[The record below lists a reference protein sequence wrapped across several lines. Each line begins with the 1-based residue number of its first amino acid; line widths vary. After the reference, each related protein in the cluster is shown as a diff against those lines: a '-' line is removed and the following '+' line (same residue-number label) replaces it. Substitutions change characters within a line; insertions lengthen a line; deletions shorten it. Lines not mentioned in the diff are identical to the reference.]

1 VLRDPRLVIT
11 PVLLQFGDF
20 VMRVVAPGSRDY
32 LRDMFGIFIEIS
44 LLGRLDDLVLELF
57 QESYFYFSDFSRL

>member
-1 VLRDPRLVIT
+1 MLRNPRLVIT
-11 PVLLQFGDF
+11 PVLLQFGDLM
-20 VMRVVAPGSRDY
+20 MRVVAPGSRDY

-57 QESYFYFSDFSRL
+57 QGKLFLF